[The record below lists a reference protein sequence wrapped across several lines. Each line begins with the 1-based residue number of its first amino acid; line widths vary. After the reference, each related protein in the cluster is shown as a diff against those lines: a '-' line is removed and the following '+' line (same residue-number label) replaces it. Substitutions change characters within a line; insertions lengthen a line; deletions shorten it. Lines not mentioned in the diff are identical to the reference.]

1 MKFIMSKV
9 NKKIVSALAAVLM
22 LFSMTVLSFAD
33 EYGVTP
39 LYDYAT
45 EAICQLNISNGTAA
59 AYSKVRGNY
68 GTVTKVSA
76 SMYLEKYNN
85 GKWPVV
91 RTWSDSKNSNV
102 FELSRTTSVSEG
114 VYRVRTVFTV
124 YSGSKS
130 ETITRYSSN
139 VRY

>member
-1 MKFIMSKV
+1 MATV
-9 NKKIVSALAAVLM
+9 NKRVVSAL
-22 LFSMTVLSFAD
+22 TVLLVIFGMTGVSFAG

-39 LYDYAT
+39 IYDYAT
-45 EAICQLNISNGTAA
+45 EAICQLNISNGTAS
-59 AYSKVRGNY
+59 AYAKVRGNY

-76 SMYLEKYNN
+76 NMYLEKYNN
-85 GKWPVV
+85 GKWPTV

-102 FELSRTTSVSEG
+102 FELSRTTSVTKG
-114 VYRVRTVFTV
+114 LYRVRTVFTV

>member
-1 MKFIMSKV
+1 MATV
-9 NKKIVSALAAVLM
+9 NKRVVSAL
-22 LFSMTVLSFAD
+22 TVLLVIFGMTGVSFAG

-39 LYDYAT
+39 IYDYAT

-76 SMYLEKYNN
+76 NMYLEKYNN
-85 GKWPVV
+85 GKWPTV

-102 FELSRTTSVSEG
+102 LNFQERRLYQKICTEYVQYSQFTQVI
-114 VYRVRTVFTV
+114 RVKLLYVIV
-124 YSGSKS
+124 QM
-130 ETITRYSSN
+130 
-139 VRY
+139 

>member
-1 MKFIMSKV
+1 MATV
-9 NKKIVSALAAVLM
+9 NKRVVSAL
-22 LFSMTVLSFAD
+22 TVLLVIFGMTGVSFAG

-39 LYDYAT
+39 IYDYAT

-85 GKWPVV
+85 GKWPTV
-91 RTWSDSKNSNV
+91 RTWSDS
-102 FELSRTTSVSEG
+102 
-114 VYRVRTVFTV
+114 
-124 YSGSKS
+124 
-130 ETITRYSSN
+130 
-139 VRY
+139 